1 MFLWDNA
8 SYHSSEETRAVI
20 RKLGLKIIFS
30 GPYSYSSAP
39 VELLFGNLKVGEINP
54 DLLATGKRYVVE
66 PS

>member
-20 RKLGLKIIFS
+20 RKLGLKIIFAD
-30 GPYSYSSAP
+30 PYRYSSTP

-54 DLLATGKRYVVE
+54 DLLATGKRYVFE
-66 PS
+66 LS